1 MEWRADSADASMGD
15 MPIAGQQ
22 PLTFGVWLA
31 GIIARWR
38 LVVGVLIG
46 MLLLGVLAVII
57 LPPVYEVHASFVTA
71 GSTNSKM
78 AGALSGSGTGIQGL
92 ASQLGVSASGD
103 PSESPNFYVKL
114 IESEEL
120 RRRLLRSRFT
130 DPRGNSPRDSATL
143 LDILRLKSSD
153 PQRRMEMGVKEMGK
167 AISSDFDLKTN
178 LVTLSVDSRWPELSA
193 AIANRTIA
201 LVDAFNH
208 EQRVSRARSKRLFV
222 QNRLD
227 SAKLELQ
234 AAEEH
239 QREFYEQN
247 RQWRNSP
254 QLVFEEGRVRRNV
267 DVATDLFLTLQRQF
281 ESARLD
287 EFNDAA
293 EITVVD
299 PGVAPRKA
307 KWPRY
312 GLLLFSLLFIGTV
325 VGVLTAGSA
334 TILSDWRGR
343 NPATASALS
352 HSLATLPFPLGE
364 RRRRPRVS

>member
-1 MEWRADSADASMGD
+1 MVTMTE
-15 MPIAGQQ
+15 QV

-38 LVVGVLIG
+38 LVALV
-46 MLLLGVLAVII
+46 VLATIVVAALAAII
-57 LPPVYEVHASFVTA
+57 LPPVYESHASFVTT

-78 AGALSGSGTGIQGL
+78 AGALSGSGSGLQGL
-92 ASQLGVSASGD
+92 ASQLGVSAGGD

-120 RRRLLRSRFT
+120 RRRLLNSRFQ
-130 DPRGNSPRDSATL
+130 DPRGKSPRDSARL
-143 LDILRLKSSD
+143 IDILRLKSND
-153 PQRRMEMGVKEMGK
+153 PQRKMEMGIKEMGK
-167 AISSDFDLKTN
+167 AITSDFDLKTN
-178 LVTLSVDSRWPELSA
+178 LVTLSADSRWPDLSA
-193 AIANRTIA
+193 AIGNRTIG

-222 QNRLD
+222 QSRLD
-227 SAKLELQ
+227 SAKVELQ
-234 AAEEH
+234 DAEER
-239 QREFYEQN
+239 QRFFYEQN

-281 ESARLD
+281 EGARLD

-299 PGVAPRKA
+299 PAVPPRKA
-307 KWPRY
+307 NWPRY
-312 GLLLFSLLFIGTV
+312 GLLLFSSLFIGIIL
-325 VGVLTAGSA
+325 GILAAGSA

-352 HSLATLPFPLGE
+352 NSLATLPFPLGE
-364 RRRRPRVS
+364 RRRGPRVS

>member
-1 MEWRADSADASMGD
+1 MPLHGSMVT
-15 MPIAGQQ
+15 MSEPQ

-38 LVVGVLIG
+38 LVVIV
-46 MLLLGVLAVII
+46 LLGTLVVAALAVIL
-57 LPPVYEVHASFVTA
+57 LPPVYESHASFVTA
-71 GSTNSKM
+71 GSSSSKM
-78 AGALSGSGTGIQGL
+78 AGALSGSSSGLQGL
-92 ASQLGVSASGD
+92 ASQLGVSAGGD

-120 RRRLLRSRFT
+120 RRRLLNSKFL
-130 DPRGNSPRDSATL
+130 DPRGQSPHDSARL

-153 PQRRMEMGVKEMGK
+153 PQRKMEMGVKEMGR
-167 AISSDFDLKTN
+167 AITSDFDLKTN
-178 LVTLSVDSRWPELSA
+178 LVTLAVASRWPELAA
-193 AIANRTIA
+193 AIGNRTIG

-208 EQRVSRARSKRLFV
+208 EQRVSRARSKRMFV
-222 QNRLD
+222 QSRLD
-227 SAKLELQ
+227 SARVELQ
-234 AAEEH
+234 NAEEQ
-239 QREFYEQN
+239 QRIFYEQN

-254 QLVFEEGRVRRNV
+254 QLVFEEGRMRRNV
-267 DVATDLFLTLQRQF
+267 DVASDLFLTLQRQF

-299 PGVAPRKA
+299 PAVPPRKA

-312 GLLLFSLLFIGTV
+312 GLLLFSSLFIGTML
-325 VGVLTAGSA
+325 GLLTAGSA

-352 HSLATLPFPLGE
+352 NSLATLPFPLGE

>member
-1 MEWRADSADASMGD
+1 MTE
-15 MPIAGQQ
+15 QL

-38 LVVGVLIG
+38 LV
-46 MLLLGVLAVII
+46 LGVIAGTLVAAALAVIL
-57 LPPVYEVHASFVTA
+57 LPPVYESHASFVTA
-71 GSTNSKM
+71 VSSSSKM
-78 AGALSGSGTGIQGL
+78 AGALSGGASGLQGL

-120 RRRLLRSRFT
+120 RRRLLNSRFQ
-130 DPRGNSPRDSATL
+130 DPRGRSPRDSARL
-143 LDILRLKSSD
+143 LDILRLKSDD
-153 PQRRMEMGVKEMGK
+153 PQRKMEMGIKEMGK
-167 AISSDFDLKTN
+167 AITADFDLKTN
-178 LVTLSVDSRWPELSA
+178 LVTLAVDSRWPELA
-193 AIANRTIA
+193 AAVGNRTIG

-222 QNRLD
+222 QSRLD
-227 SAKLELQ
+227 SAKLQLQ
-234 AAEEH
+234 DAEER
-239 QREFYEQN
+239 QRFFYEQN

-299 PGVAPRKA
+299 PAMAPRKA

-312 GLLLFSLLFIGTV
+312 GLLLFSSIFIGSV
-325 VGVLTAGSA
+325 LGVLVAGSA

-352 HSLATLPFPLGE
+352 NSLATLPFPLRK

>member
-1 MEWRADSADASMGD
+1 MT
-15 MPIAGQQ
+15 QQ

-38 LVVGVLIG
+38 LV
-46 MLLLGVLAVII
+46 LGVIATSLLVGALAVIL
-57 LPPVYEVHASFVTA
+57 LPPVYQARASFVTA
-71 GSTNSKM
+71 GSSSSKM
-78 AGALSGSGTGIQGL
+78 SGALASSGAGLQGL
-92 ASQLGVSASGD
+92 ASQLGVSAGGD

-120 RRRLLRSRFT
+120 RRRLLNSKFI
-130 DPRGNSPRDSATL
+130 DPRGRSARDSSRL
-143 LDILRLKSSD
+143 LDILRLSSKD
-153 PQRRMEMGVKEMGK
+153 PQRKMEMGVKKMGN

-178 LVTLSVDSRWPELSA
+178 LVSLSVDSRWPELAA
-193 AIANRTIA
+193 AIGNRTIA

-222 QNRLD
+222 QSRVD

-234 AAEEH
+234 DAEER
-239 QREFYEQN
+239 QRIFYDQN
-247 RQWRNSP
+247 RSWRTSP
-254 QLVFEEGRVRRNV
+254 QLVFEEARLRRNV

-293 EITVVD
+293 EITSVD
-299 PGVAPRKA
+299 PAGPPRKA
-307 KWPRY
+307 TWTRY
-312 GLLLFSLLFIGTV
+312 GLLLFSTIFIGTIL
-325 VGVLTAGSA
+325 GLLAAGSA
-334 TILSDWRGR
+334 TILADWRGR

-352 HSLATLPFPLGE
+352 NSIATLPFPLGE